1 MFEPL
6 SYPTDAEIENLFST
20 LPGDTSRQVHN
31 LVKLL
36 RKKKPVGSG
45 LNLNSRTPFIGS
57 LEQANRYV
65 KGIMKHLWF
74 HRQQSF
80 LLTLEASFCR
90 QKSIKLEKE
99 NEILAAENKELKL
112 ANERQKKQITEL
124 LGFGSGKEKT
134 LQHSSEKK
142 KHPSVDRKRGA
153 PVGHRGAAR
162 AVPDHVDVV
171 KSFDPAI
178 CTCGNTE
185 IIPTEEYDVKYIE
198 DIEFKVKCTKKQYY
212 RGICLKCGKE
222 VRNPEAAG
230 TPVVL
235 GNTLKSVLAAM
246 RYELGGTYRNL
257 SNFTT
262 RILNLPVTPAGIY
275 GLLKSTTGSLS
286 PFYNAIGNSLPQQ
299 QILHGDETGWKM
311 DGDNW
316 HLWCMCNKNLAYFH
330 ADKSRGRKV
339 IKNILG
345 ETFDGLF
352 HADFYAAYNHFPNLQ
367 RCLIHYIRDIKKEIE
382 IQPDE
387 TIFQSMLDEVQSII
401 KEAVKLQKADIPPDE
416 KQKQKKHLITR
427 FEKLA
432 VTKTKNKTAEKL
444 LKRIRNHK
452 NSLLNFVDY
461 PDAEYHNN
469 RAERTIRP
477 SVIARKMS
485 FGNRT
490 VEGARNHSILISTLH
505 TIRLNNKDP
514 VKFIHDVISKPDET
528 LQSFNKMILG

>member
-6 SYPTDAEIENLFST
+6 SYPTDMEVENLFST
-20 LPGDTSRQVHN
+20 LPDDTAKQLHD
-31 LVKLL
+31 LVKQL
-36 RKKKPVGSG
+36 RKDRPGGSG
-45 LNLNSRTPFIGS
+45 LNLGNKTPFVGS
-57 LEQANRYV
+57 LEQAKHYV
-65 KGIMKHLWF
+65 EGIMKHLWF

-80 LLTLEASFCR
+80 LLTLEASSYR
-90 QKSIKLEKE
+90 QKSTKLKKE

-112 ANERQKKQITEL
+112 ANERQKKQIAEL

-134 LQHSSEKK
+134 QHSSEKK
-142 KHPSVDRKRGA
+142 KHPSADRKRGA
-153 PVGHRGAAR
+153 PVGHRGATR
-162 AVPDHVDVV
+162 DVPDYIDSVE
-171 KSFDPAI
+171 SFDPVMCA
-178 CTCGNTE
+178 CGNTE
-185 IIPTEEYDVKYIE
+185 INPTDKYDVKYVE
-198 DIEFKVKCTKKQYY
+198 DIEFRVKCTKRKYY
-212 RGICLKCGKE
+212 RGICSKCGKE

-235 GNTLKSVLAAM
+235 GDTLKSVLAAM

-275 GLLKSTTGSLS
+275 GLLKSATGSLS

-299 QILHGDETGWKM
+299 HILHGDETGWKM
-311 DGDNW
+311 DGANW
-316 HLWCMCNKNLAYFH
+316 YLWCMCNKNLAYFH

-352 HADFYAAYNHFPNLQ
+352 HADFYAAYSHLPNLQ

-401 KEAVKLQKADIPPDE
+401 EEAVKLQKADVPTDE
-416 KQKQKKHLITR
+416 KQNQKQNLFKR

-432 VTKTKNKTAEKL
+432 TTKTKNKTAEKL
-444 LKRIRNHK
+444 LNRIHKHK

-477 SVIARKMS
+477 SVIARKIS

-490 VEGARNHSILISTLH
+490 VEGARNHSILVSTLH

-514 VKFIHDVISKPDET
+514 VKFIHDAISKPNET
-528 LQSFNKMILG
+528 LQSFNEMILG